1 MLAWKFTI
9 FECSIYRREKQI
21 CAKLTWFKNF
31 QSEKAAGIQKKTSG
45 RKKNREIRFRKNSRM
60 NLSLGGRV
68 KRKDYFQA
76 VQRQRQ
82 SYT

>member
-45 RKKNREIRFRKNSRM
+45 RKKNRDKIQKEFKDESKLGRKS
-60 NLSLGGRV
+60 
-68 KRKDYFQA
+68 
-76 VQRQRQ
+76 
-82 SYT
+82 

>member
-31 QSEKAAGIQKKTSG
+31 QSEKAVGIQKKTSG
-45 RKKNREIRFRKNSRM
+45 RKKNQRDKTQKEFKDESKLGRKS
-60 NLSLGGRV
+60 
-68 KRKDYFQA
+68 
-76 VQRQRQ
+76 
-82 SYT
+82 